1 MVLLVAYATGKD
13 ALAEYTHPCSPKK
26 FTQPQLFA
34 CLVLKTFLRTDYRG
48 LACLLEDLPDLR
60 RTIDLKRTP
69 HFTTFQKAAHR
80 LLRHPHIGRL
90 LDTTVR
96 RAIYSQ
102 SAASEPGGADSSS
115 AGDSSGRSG
124 LWFGTLAGEP
134 DAGDGGGAV
143 CGVSGEYGVGQS
155 GV

>member
-48 LACLLEDLPDLR
+48 LARFLDDLPDLR

-69 HFTTFQKAAHR
+69 HFTAFQKASHR
-80 LLRHPHIGRL
+80 LLRHPYVARL
-90 LDTTVR
+90 VDGTVR
-96 RAIYSQ
+96 RAM
-102 SAASEPGGADSSS
+102 
-115 AGDSSGRSG
+115 GRSRRIDLAAVDSTG
-124 LWFGTLAGEP
+124 L
-134 DAGDGGGAV
+134 GAATPTAMATV
-143 CGVSGEYGVGQS
+143 GV
-155 GV
+155 